1 MKPPSSDVD
10 SDPALDPDLDLD
22 LEVVALDPTADAVQL
37 ARRLAALPDVEM
49 RRAALLRFLAEH
61 DADVAAD
68 VLGEV
73 TRRGRD
79 GGPPFGV
86 ALRALV
92 DLLAAELV
100 DYDTQADLYSAARE
114 RGDNALMQLFYSG
127 HVAPPPERRSRDED
141 QRELTLGHRKTL
153 ARTTRDRERILR
165 YISDPEASVVH
176 ELLLN
181 RLVTEDDV
189 VRLAAKRPTDPA
201 VQREVFRSKR
211 WLSPYRVKRTLVLN
225 PYTPGEIALRLLAFL
240 TKPDLR
246 LVASSPTLSAQL
258 RDAARSRLDT

>member
-1 MKPPSSDVD
+1 MS
-10 SDPALDPDLDLD
+10 DLDDDNLLE
-22 LEVVALDPTADAVQL
+22 LEVVSDRDAGADAL
-37 ARRLAALPDVEM
+37 LLSRRLAALLDVEM

-61 DADVAAD
+61 RDAPDATVAA
-68 VLGEV
+68 LAEI

-79 GGPPFGV
+79 GGPPFGL

-100 DYDTQADLYSAARE
+100 DYETQAALYAAARE
-114 RGDNALMQLFYSG
+114 RDEQALMQLFYSG
-127 HVAPPPERRSRDED
+127 HVAAPPERRARDEE

-153 ARTTRDRERILR
+153 ARTTRDRERIQR
-165 YISDPEASVVH
+165 YIGDPEASVVR

-189 VRLAAKRPTDPA
+189 VRIAAKRPTDPQ

-258 RDAARSRLDT
+258 RDAARSRLGS